1 MRLGQRLFLV
11 TSLIVAGTVTAVI
24 VLAEAVMRRQMEAEV
39 AAALEREARLIARL
53 VPPDSSRWPEVARE
67 LGTLTGHRVTLVGS
81 DGRVRGDTEFDRR
94 SLRRLEN
101 HLGRPEIQ
109 QALASG
115 VGRATRRSASTNE
128 RQMYVA
134 LRLGTPGLA
143 AVRVSAELAAVQEQV
158 RAVQRAVAWAGLAA
172 VLAAALLAAITSSAL
187 ARPLVQLA
195 RAARELAAGRAAS
208 FPVSRIPEIAE
219 HITSLRLLAGELAD
233 RVSELRRE
241 RAEMS
246 RLIEALRDGVLAAD
260 REGRITAMNT
270 AARSLLGY
278 ADHQDVPPLAQLFHQ
293 LEARQLVEEI
303 MAGRECEERELS
315 IGTRTVAV
323 AGRPLPEGGSLLVL
337 RDVTALKRLEAVRR
351 DFVANVSH
359 ELKTPLTSIAGY
371 AETLVQETPPGP
383 AHEFAATILKNA
395 RRMQQ
400 LVDDLLDLSRIESGG
415 WQPKPEVLAIAQVAP
430 AAWEP
435 FRDTASARGIR
446 FEVEAG
452 PATVYSDPGALHQ
465 ILTNL
470 FDNAVRH
477 APGGRIAVRAHAL
490 AGGTTIEVADT
501 GSGIPPE
508 HLPRIFERFYRVDPA
523 RSREAGGTGLG
534 LAIVKHLVE
543 AHGGKV
549 EAESAPGRG
558 TVIRLWFPGPPATA

>member
-1 MRLGQRLFLV
+1 MRLGQRLFLI
-11 TSLIVAGTVTAVI
+11 TSLIVAGTVTSVI
-24 VLAEAVMRRQMEAEV
+24 VLADAVIRRHFEAEV
-39 AAALEREARLIARL
+39 AAALEREARLVARL
-53 VPPDSSRWPEVARE
+53 VPPDSSLWPAAARE
-67 LGTLTGHRVTLVGS
+67 LGTLIGHRVTLVGP

-101 HLGRPEIQ
+101 HLGRPEVQ
-109 QALASG
+109 QALAGG

-134 LRLGTPGLA
+134 LRVGVPGLA
-143 AVRVSAELAAVQEQV
+143 VVRVSAALAAVQAEV
-158 RAVQRAVAWAGLAA
+158 RAVQRAVAWAGLVA
-172 VLAAALLAAITSSAL
+172 VLAAALLAAFTSSAL

-195 RAARELAAGRAAS
+195 GAARQLAAGGSAS

-241 RAEMS
+241 RAEMA

-260 REGRITAMNT
+260 RQGRITAMNT

-278 ADHQDVPPLAQLFHQ
+278 AAGQEVPPLVQLFHQ
-293 LEARQLVEEI
+293 PEARRLVEEL
-303 MAGRECEERELS
+303 MAGREPQERELG
-315 IGTRTVAV
+315 IGTRTVLA
-323 AGRPLPEGGSLLVL
+323 AGRPLPDGGSVLVL
-337 RDVTALKRLEAVRR
+337 RDVTDLKRLEAVRR

-371 AETLVQETPPGP
+371 AETLVQEAAPGP
-383 AHEFAATILKNA
+383 AREFAATILKNA

-415 WQPKPEVLAIAQVAP
+415 WRPEPEVLAVEHVAL

-435 FRDTASARGIR
+435 FRDTAAQRGIA
-446 FEVEAG
+446 FDLAAG
-452 PATVYSDPGALHQ
+452 TATAYSDPDALHQ

-477 APGGRIAVRAHAL
+477 APGGRIAVRAREQPE
-490 AGGTTIEVADT
+490 GTTIEVADT

-543 AHGGKV
+543 AHGGRV
-549 EAESAPGRG
+549 EAQSTVGRG
-558 TVIRLWFPGPPATA
+558 TTIRLWFPARRHA

>member
-1 MRLGQRLFLV
+1 MRLGQRLFLM
-11 TSLIVAGTVTAVI
+11 TSLLVAGTVASVI
-24 VLAEAVMRRQMEAEV
+24 VLADALIRRQVEAEV
-39 AAALEREARLIARL
+39 AAALEREARLVARL
-53 VPPDSSRWPEVARE
+53 VPPDSSLWPEVARQ
-67 LGTLTGHRVTLVGS
+67 LGTAIGHRVTLVGS

-94 SLRRLEN
+94 SLGRLEN
-101 HLGRPEIQ
+101 HLGRPEVR
-109 QALASG
+109 QALAGG
-115 VGRATRRSASTNE
+115 VGRATRRSSSTNE

-134 LRLGTPGLA
+134 LRAGIPGLA
-143 AVRVSAELAAVQEQV
+143 AVRVSAALASVQAEV
-158 RAVQRAVAWAGLAA
+158 RAVQRAVAWAGLIG
-172 VLAAALLAAITSSAL
+172 VLAAALLAAFTSSAL

-195 RAARELAAGRAAS
+195 RAARELAAGRSAT
-208 FPVSRIPEIAE
+208 FPVSRIPEVAE
-219 HITSLRLLAGELAD
+219 HITSLRVLAGELAD
-233 RVSELRRE
+233 RVAELQRE
-241 RAEMS
+241 RAEMA

-260 REGRITAMNT
+260 PHGRITALNT
-270 AARSLLGY
+270 AARRLLGY
-278 ADHQDVPPLAQLFHQ
+278 GADQEIPPLAQLFHQ
-293 LEARQLVEEI
+293 PEARRLVEEL
-303 MAGRECEERELS
+303 MAGREPEEREL
-315 IGTRTVAV
+315 GLGGRTVLA
-323 AGRPLPEGGSLLVL
+323 AGRPLPDGGSVLVL

-371 AETLVQETPPGP
+371 AETLAHETPPGP
-383 AHEFAATILKNA
+383 PREFAATILKNA

-415 WQPKPEVLAIAQVAP
+415 WQPKPGVLAVAQVAQ

-435 FRDTASARGIR
+435 FRDIAAQRRIA
-446 FEVEAG
+446 FDLEAG
-452 PATVYSDPGALHQ
+452 AAAVYSDPGALHQ

-477 APGGRIAVRAHAL
+477 APGGRIVVRARED

-543 AHGGKV
+543 AHGGRV
-549 EAESAPGRG
+549 EAQSTVGRG
-558 TVIRLWFPGPPATA
+558 TIIQIWFPARGHT

>member
-1 MRLGQRLFLV
+1 MRLGQRLFLIA
-11 TSLIVAGTVTAVI
+11 SLIVAGTVTSVI
-24 VLAEAVMRRQMEAEV
+24 VLADAVIRRHFEAEV
-39 AAALEREARLIARL
+39 AAALEREARLVARL
-53 VPPDSSRWPEVARE
+53 VPPDSSLWPAAARE
-67 LGTLTGHRVTLVGS
+67 LGTLIGHRVTLVEPG
-81 DGRVRGDTEFDRR
+81 GRVRGDTEFDRR
-94 SLRRLEN
+94 ALPRLEN
-101 HLGRPEIQ
+101 HLGRPEVQ

-134 LRLGTPGLA
+134 LRVGIPGLA
-143 AVRVSAELAAVQEQV
+143 VVRVSAALGAVQAQV
-158 RAVQRAVAWAGLAA
+158 RTVQRAVAWAGLVA
-172 VLAAALLAAITSSAL
+172 VLAAALLAAFTSRAL
-187 ARPLVQLA
+187 ARPLVQLPA
-195 RAARELAAGRAAS
+195 AARQLAAGESAS

-241 RAEMS
+241 RAEMA

-260 REGRITAMNT
+260 RQGRITAMNT

-278 ADHQDVPPLAQLFHQ
+278 GAGQEVPPLVQLFHQ
-293 LEARQLVEEI
+293 PEARRLVEELV
-303 MAGRECEERELS
+303 AGREPQERELG
-315 IGTRTVAV
+315 IGTRTVLA
-323 AGRPLPEGGSLLVL
+323 AGRPLPDGGSVLVL
-337 RDVTALKRLEAVRR
+337 RDVTDLKRLEAVRR

-371 AETLVQETPPGP
+371 AETLVQEAAPGP
-383 AHEFAATILKNA
+383 AREFAATILKNA

-415 WQPKPEVLAIAQVAP
+415 WRPKPEVLAVEHAAL

-435 FRDTASARGIR
+435 FRDTATQRGIA
-446 FEVEAG
+446 FDLAAG
-452 PATVYSDPGALHQ
+452 AATVYSDPDALHQ

-477 APGGRIAVRAHAL
+477 APGGRIAVRAREQPE
-490 AGGTTIEVADT
+490 GTTIEVADT

-534 LAIVKHLVE
+534 LAIVKHLAE
-543 AHGGKV
+543 AHGGRV
-549 EAESAPGRG
+549 EAQSTIGRG
-558 TVIRLWFPGPPATA
+558 TTIRLWFPPGRRA